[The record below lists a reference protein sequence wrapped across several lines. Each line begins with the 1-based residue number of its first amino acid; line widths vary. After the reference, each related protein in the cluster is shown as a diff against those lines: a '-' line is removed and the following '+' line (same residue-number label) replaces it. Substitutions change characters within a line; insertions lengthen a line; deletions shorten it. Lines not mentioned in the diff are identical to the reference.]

1 MKICDKCGVANA
13 DDAAFCTGCGA
24 VLLKSTENSEI
35 NEEVNT
41 NQPMQDNMSSQGVPL
56 GQANF
61 TQQNTA
67 YTQMPQSPFVQ
78 PVYSQPAQ
86 TQMPYSP
93 QYGYINENMLPPEFR
108 PVSIGQYIG
117 YTLLFG
123 LPIIGFIMLLV
134 TAFGSDKSVSLRN
147 YAKSF
152 LVFYAI
158 GVALTFLIGIFS
170 MIVASSMY

>member
-24 VLLKSTENSEI
+24 VLLKSTDNSEI

-41 NQPMQDNMSSQGVPL
+41 NQPMQDNIKGTPS

-61 TQQNTA
+61 AQQNTA
-67 YTQMPQSPFVQ
+67 YAQQPQSPFVQ

-86 TQMPYSP
+86 PQMPYSP
-93 QYGYINENMLPPEFR
+93 QYGYINENMLPPEYR
-108 PVSIGQYIG
+108 TVSIGQYIG
-117 YTLLFG
+117 YTLLFSV
-123 LPIIGFIMLLV
+123 PVIGFIMLLV
-134 TAFGSDKSVSLRN
+134 TAFGSDKSISLKN
-147 YAKSF
+147 FAKSY

-158 GVALTFLIGIFS
+158 ALILSFFIS
-170 MIVASSMY
+170 IVAVIFAHNMYYY

>member
-24 VLLKSTENSEI
+24 VLLKSTDNSEI

-41 NQPMQDNMSSQGVPL
+41 NQPMQDNIKGAPS

-61 TQQNTA
+61 AQQNTA
-67 YTQMPQSPFVQ
+67 YAQQPQSPFVQ

-86 TQMPYSP
+86 PQMPYSP
-93 QYGYINENMLPPEFR
+93 QYGYINENMLPPEYK
-108 PVSIGQYIG
+108 PVSVGQYVG
-117 YTLLFG
+117 YTILFG

-134 TAFGSDKSVSLRN
+134 TAFGSDNSIGLKN
-147 YAKSF
+147 YAKSV

-158 GVALTFLIGIFS
+158 GIALSFFIIMFS
-170 MIVASSMY
+170 MLLAASMY